1 MKYIFEN
8 ENALEIYCTI
18 TKDMGI
24 EMCPK
29 GFNDEVYISERFMNE
44 CLTDIHRQKVSKTN
58 NTR

>member
-24 EMCPK
+24 KMCPR

-44 CLTDIHRQKVSKTN
+44 CLTDIHRRKISKN
-58 NTR
+58 K